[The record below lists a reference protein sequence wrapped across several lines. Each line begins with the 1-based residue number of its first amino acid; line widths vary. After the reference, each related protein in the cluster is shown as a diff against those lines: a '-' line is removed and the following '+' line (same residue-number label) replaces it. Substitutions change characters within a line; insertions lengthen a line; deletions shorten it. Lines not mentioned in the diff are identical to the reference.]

1 MINRKVLYFY
11 EYASEIRGRCLGH
24 ARLLVCG
31 HVLKI
36 TLAFSLPE
44 WEKKNCELYL
54 VAENNQG
61 KTVALL
67 LGEIMPCDIMTV
79 YNLDVKEE
87 KLEGM
92 SICSIIHVG
101 LMVRECKDRYI
112 KAVSGIFDITSRS
125 LDMLL
130 DEQGREYDVKEETE
144 PKKEKNEPQKTEP
157 VQEECEKYE
166 SGEKQCEQP
175 EFSRQREPEPYQ
187 QSGLGRQYEPQSR
200 ESETCASQ
208 RYECNEKVPMNTGRD
223 MSEKEVITLKSHV
236 EKLMAL
242 RPEYKPFGAGRISYS
257 VRIGIGDV
265 IGLSEHEPGLKDNSF
280 LLHGFYKYKHILLAS
295 SMVRGHMNYYILVP
309 GVKVEREQRVADMY
323 GFHEFISLDGQT
335 AKTGTFGYYSWLL
348 PS

>member
-44 WEKKNCELYL
+44 WEKKNCDLYL

-61 KTVALL
+61 KTMALL

-92 SICSIIHVG
+92 PLCSIVHVG

-112 KAVSGIFDITSRS
+112 KAVSGIFDITGRS
-125 LDMLL
+125 LDLLL
-130 DEQGREYDVKEETE
+130 DEKMRKCDVKEETE
-144 PKKEKNEPQKTEP
+144 PKQEKDEPQQSES
-157 VQEECEKYE
+157 VQEECEKDDLE
-166 SGEKQCEQP
+166 EKNCVP
-175 EFSRQREPEPYQ
+175 RWD
-187 QSGLGRQYEPQSR
+187 
-200 ESETCASQ
+200 
-208 RYECNEKVPMNTGRD
+208 ECDEKVPMNTGRD
-223 MSEKEVITLKSHV
+223 MSEKEVTTLKSHV
-236 EKLMAL
+236 ERLMSL
-242 RPEYKPFGAGRISYS
+242 RPEYRPFGAGKITYS

-309 GVKVEREQRVADMY
+309 GVKIEREQRIADMY
-323 GFHEFISLDGQT
+323 GFHEFVSLDGQT
-335 AKTGTFGYYSWLL
+335 VKSGTFGYYSWLL